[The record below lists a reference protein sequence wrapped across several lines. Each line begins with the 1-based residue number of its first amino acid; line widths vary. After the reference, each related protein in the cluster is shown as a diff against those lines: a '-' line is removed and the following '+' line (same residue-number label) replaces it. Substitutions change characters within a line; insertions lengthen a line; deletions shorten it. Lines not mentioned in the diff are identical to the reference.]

1 MLKLPYRSKFEIKI
15 AADLGKKKIKF
26 DYEPKTF
33 TYVPKIRSYTPDFY
47 IKEKDFYIEAKGRLT
62 TNDRVKHLM
71 IKEQW
76 EDLDI
81 RFIFVQA
88 NNKILKGSK
97 TTYANW
103 CDRHG
108 CQAQEINANGKYG
121 YAKKLYAGC
130 QKRGGKI

>member
-26 DYEPKTF
+26 KYEPETF
-33 TYVPKIRSYTPDFY
+33 SYVPKIRSYTPDFY
-47 IKEKDFYIEAKGRLT
+47 VEEKGFYIEAKGRLT

-97 TTYANW
+97 TTYADW

-108 CQAQEINANGKYG
+108 FLWAQGTIPMEWMDD
-121 YAKKLYAGC
+121 
-130 QKRGGKI
+130 

>member
-1 MLKLPYRSKFEIKI
+1 MLKLPYRSKFEISV
-15 AADLGKKKIKF
+15 AADLGKKNIGF
-26 DYEPKTF
+26 EYEPTTF

-47 IKEKDFYIEAKGRLT
+47 IAEKDFYIEAKGRLT

-71 IKEQW
+71 IKDQW
-76 EDLDI
+76 KDLDV

-97 TTYANW
+97 TTYADW

-108 CQAQEINANGKYG
+108 FLWAEGRIPMWWMNE
-121 YAKKLYAGC
+121 
-130 QKRGGKI
+130 

>member
-1 MLKLPYRSKFEIKI
+1 MLELPYRSKFEIRI

-76 EDLDI
+76 QDLDV

-88 NNKILKGSK
+88 DNKILKGSK
-97 TTYANW
+97 TTYADW
-103 CDRHG
+103 CDKHG
-108 CQAQEINANGKYG
+108 FLWAQGTIPKEWMDD
-121 YAKKLYAGC
+121 
-130 QKRGGKI
+130 

>member
-1 MLKLPYRSKFEIKI
+1 MLKLPYRSKFEISI
-15 AADLGKKKIKF
+15 AADLGKKNIGF
-26 DYEPKTF
+26 EYEPETF
-33 TYVPKIRSYTPDFY
+33 SYVPKIRSYTPDFY

-76 EDLDI
+76 QDLDV

-88 NNKILKGSK
+88 DNKILKGSK
-97 TTYANW
+97 TTYADW

-108 CQAQEINANGKYG
+108 FLWAQGTIPKEWMDD
-121 YAKKLYAGC
+121 
-130 QKRGGKI
+130 